1 MTARDARP
9 DPHDITCRQAVGL
22 MTDYLDGALGPDDR
36 ALVEAHLGECEGC
49 AEHLRQI
56 RITVAVTG
64 RIGEDD
70 LDARARADLM
80 DLYRRWQ
87 RDREPQGA
95 LMPHD
100 VRIESYGGPRDSL
113 RPLFELADD
122 SATELDSYIDA
133 GRVLVAVSDG
143 EVIGHLQLTDTG
155 DRGRQRSRTWPY
167 AKTAKDKGLGAGSS
181 RPPSTWP
188 RPKA

>member
-1 MTARDARP
+1 VTTRDAKP
-9 DPHDITCRQAVGL
+9 DAHDITCRQAVGL

-80 DLYRRWQ
+80 DIYRRWQ
-87 RDREPQGA
+87 RDGNLKEP
-95 LMPHD
+95 
-100 VRIESYGGPRDSL
+100 
-113 RPLFELADD
+113 
-122 SATELDSYIDA
+122 
-133 GRVLVAVSDG
+133 
-143 EVIGHLQLTDTG
+143 
-155 DRGRQRSRTWPY
+155 
-167 AKTAKDKGLGAGSS
+167 
-181 RPPSTWP
+181 
-188 RPKA
+188 